1 MQLNGEAREWYSLMI
16 LNAREVKEWSY
27 LNRSEAA
34 DRRLFRIVGE
44 TCRKHWCNMMLL
56 SRPIKYASDIWN
68 ACKINEKW
76 YEVRQF
82 DIMWIIEPGRHRNSI
97 VWMEY
102 VGRRWIV
109 QYYGIWDGPS

>member
-1 MQLNGEAREWYSLMI
+1 
-16 LNAREVKEWSY
+16 
-27 LNRSEAA
+27 
-34 DRRLFRIVGE
+34 
-44 TCRKHWCNMMLL
+44 MMLL

-102 VGRRWIV
+102 VGRR
-109 QYYGIWDGPS
+109 